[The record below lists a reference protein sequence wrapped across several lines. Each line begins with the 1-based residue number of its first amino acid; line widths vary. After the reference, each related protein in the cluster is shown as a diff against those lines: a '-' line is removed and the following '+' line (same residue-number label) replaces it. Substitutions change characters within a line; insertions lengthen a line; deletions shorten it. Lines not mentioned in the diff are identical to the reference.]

1 VRPSK
6 SMLYPTMFKLREK
19 RKMVKIIWIGW
30 PGIVT
35 ESEREKHEITEVLKL
50 YGCVPIFFE
59 NDTIRKF
66 LYFHETVLRPLFH
79 NFKGLNDFE
88 YDLGK

>member
-1 VRPSK
+1 
-6 SMLYPTMFKLREK
+6 MLYPTMFKLKEK

-30 PGIVT
+30 PGVVPLN
-35 ESEREKHEITEVLKL
+35 EREVHDITEVLKPF
-50 YGCVPIFFE
+50 GCIPVFFE
-59 NDTIRKF
+59 SETITQF

-88 YDLGK
+88 YDLGR